1 MATVL
6 TAGVTFSV
14 LVVMMVAFCVRVIIK
29 LSAYIGN
36 YCLVGTALYTAVKL
50 DSCLSKSILCTAADA
65 AADEHINILC

>member
-1 MATVL
+1 MSFTML
-6 TAGVTFSV
+6 M
-14 LVVMMVAFCVRVIIK
+14 VVVVALCVRVIIK